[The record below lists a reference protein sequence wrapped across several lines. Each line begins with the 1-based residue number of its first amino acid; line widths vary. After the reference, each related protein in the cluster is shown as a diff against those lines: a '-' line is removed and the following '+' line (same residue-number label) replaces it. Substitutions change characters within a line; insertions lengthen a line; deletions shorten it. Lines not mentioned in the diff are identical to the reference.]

1 MSNLNKDELLKGVR
15 NIIDEQ
21 FSSNAPVQDW
31 TNKFGIKKYINA
43 LLEQGHKNPKLM
55 SFLIAYDNAITNG
68 TKEFMMFEDFGKGL
82 TTFASGNPTVKKVIE
97 NMNQTLASYGM
108 PLVGFQLIERLRD
121 PGVADLSKDAFNNY
135 LNDKCEETK
144 NMMYDILE
152 SSIMANDPAAVK
164 LNLLLTDDSAMS
176 PNFIH
181 EDYVSEQEAEELEER
196 LQEQRDKKKADEIF
210 GKVKRYLEEQF
221 ESNESKKLQE
231 RVDYCLNAI
240 ANNQGLDLEDHIA
253 SIKNSNASSNERLM
267 NVLEQYSTA
276 IRNGAYEERLYET
289 FLHNIGKF
297 NYLIPVDNAIK
308 KLKKHVN
315 ENKEQIT
322 LTKLLEEMKDD
333 HSSFIYVDLI
343 QEDVAR
349 YVKEPSAINRVQLRN
364 ALMPY
369 ASDPYI
375 NEMFNII
382 YADNSRRAN
391 ELEEAAMNIKDQI
404 KLIRENAEVSSIY
417 TPVQYVKENECV
429 FNVNGQFYVKKG
441 NNIFVLDE
449 SNVDNLDERFVELCQ
464 LVNNPYVTINEN
476 NTITLSSNNK
486 YATIYEG
493 CVEIMGHKETRE
505 SLRDLRGMCMKYDDY
520 DTNFYIMCSCLLENF
535 NDIAKVDWAK
545 HITLNENN
553 NINADIFKLD
563 NNIFLA
569 THNESLN
576 QHTFYR
582 NINPIFCKNK
592 LNEHMGINVSSMFED
607 LLPNQDKIIMKLNE
621 TQNQYQESIDQY
633 EEMIDK
639 MKEALD
645 DASEKDKEEL
655 QKAIDDAE
663 SKLDDLKDEYKKWQE
678 DTEKETGELLKKDEE
693 PEDKNGEDG
702 ENGEGEVITQ
712 EPNKPI
718 EDDEVDAVKD
728 ELSQPLE
735 DEPTEGSEGEPAEGG
750 EGVSDD
756 EFISFMGE
764 PMGDENPEGEPTD
777 DEVFEPEVDN
787 EYEPTEEPEGEPV
800 EEPTEEPTE
809 EPEENPEAELEQP
822 DEEQFKEVEFP
833 EDRTEEPENTN
844 VYDDTL
850 RDEDV
855 FDEGP
860 GEEPTEEPSGEVFTD
875 ELPAEPVETEP
886 EPEIGTE
893 STEGETYQPDFSYKI
908 ANVMFNENVKDGTKE
923 KSGSVIIIVPM
934 VDGAG
939 RKYIENKTVEFYLND
954 EDNMPILDNE
964 PMTNELYAAV
974 IDAIKSHPDYP
985 VVCDTAEPAT
995 VESPTIAPLE
1005 QIKSND
1011 LKSDEV
1017 EDHDWED
1024 EYLRG
1029 ENAETSN
1036 EYPTVAEPTAEPR
1049 VDEYPATEPE
1059 EPTDDVRDYPRYE
1072 DVPVDD
1078 EMPNWG
1084 FEDKTEAWTDGDNE
1098 PTDEFGFKASDFADE
1113 APAEPVNAEKPEK
1126 DEDDDDDDDDEDV
1139 IIPTYKDGDT
1149 EIEFPAAN
1157 VDNTLIPESAK
1168 PRLTE
1173 KKKISIKPKFKTR
1186 DGKSFF

>member
-1 MSNLNKDELLKGVR
+1 
-15 NIIDEQ
+15 
-21 FSSNAPVQDW
+21 
-31 TNKFGIKKYINA
+31 
-43 LLEQGHKNPKLM
+43 
-55 SFLIAYDNAITNG
+55 
-68 TKEFMMFEDFGKGL
+68 
-82 TTFASGNPTVKKVIE
+82 
-97 NMNQTLASYGM
+97 
-108 PLVGFQLIERLRD
+108 
-121 PGVADLSKDAFNNY
+121 
-135 LNDKCEETK
+135 
-144 NMMYDILE
+144 
-152 SSIMANDPAAVK
+152 
-164 LNLLLTDDSAMS
+164 
-176 PNFIH
+176 
-181 EDYVSEQEAEELEER
+181 
-196 LQEQRDKKKADEIF
+196 
-210 GKVKRYLEEQF
+210 
-221 ESNESKKLQE
+221 
-231 RVDYCLNAI
+231 
-240 ANNQGLDLEDHIA
+240 
-253 SIKNSNASSNERLM
+253 
-267 NVLEQYSTA
+267 
-276 IRNGAYEERLYET
+276 
-289 FLHNIGKF
+289 
-297 NYLIPVDNAIK
+297 
-308 KLKKHVN
+308 
-315 ENKEQIT
+315 
-322 LTKLLEEMKDD
+322 
-333 HSSFIYVDLI
+333 
-343 QEDVAR
+343 
-349 YVKEPSAINRVQLRN
+349 
-364 ALMPY
+364 
-369 ASDPYI
+369 
-375 NEMFNII
+375 
-382 YADNSRRAN
+382 
-391 ELEEAAMNIKDQI
+391 
-404 KLIRENAEVSSIY
+404 
-417 TPVQYVKENECV
+417 
-429 FNVNGQFYVKKG
+429 
-441 NNIFVLDE
+441 
-449 SNVDNLDERFVELCQ
+449 
-464 LVNNPYVTINEN
+464 
-476 NTITLSSNNK
+476 
-486 YATIYEG
+486 
-493 CVEIMGHKETRE
+493 
-505 SLRDLRGMCMKYDDY
+505 
-520 DTNFYIMCSCLLENF
+520 
-535 NDIAKVDWAK
+535 
-545 HITLNENN
+545 
-553 NINADIFKLD
+553 
-563 NNIFLA
+563 
-569 THNESLN
+569 
-576 QHTFYR
+576 
-582 NINPIFCKNK
+582 
-592 LNEHMGINVSSMFED
+592 
-607 LLPNQDKIIMKLNE
+607 
-621 TQNQYQESIDQY
+621 
-633 EEMIDK
+633 
-639 MKEALD
+639 
-645 DASEKDKEEL
+645 
-655 QKAIDDAE
+655 
-663 SKLDDLKDEYKKWQE
+663 
-678 DTEKETGELLKKDEE
+678 
-693 PEDKNGEDG
+693 
-702 ENGEGEVITQ
+702 
-712 EPNKPI
+712 
-718 EDDEVDAVKD
+718 
-728 ELSQPLE
+728 
-735 DEPTEGSEGEPAEGG
+735 
-750 EGVSDD
+750 
-756 EFISFMGE
+756 MGE

-777 DEVFEPEVDN
+777 DEVFEPETDN

-855 FDEGP
+855 FDEEP

-1036 EYPTVAEPTAEPR
+1036 EYPTDAEPTAEPA

-1059 EPTDDVRDYPRYE
+1059 EPTDDVRNYPRYE

-1084 FEDKTEAWTDGDNE
+1084 FEDKTEAWTDSDNE

-1126 DEDDDDDDDDEDV
+1126 DEDDDEDDDDDDDDEDV